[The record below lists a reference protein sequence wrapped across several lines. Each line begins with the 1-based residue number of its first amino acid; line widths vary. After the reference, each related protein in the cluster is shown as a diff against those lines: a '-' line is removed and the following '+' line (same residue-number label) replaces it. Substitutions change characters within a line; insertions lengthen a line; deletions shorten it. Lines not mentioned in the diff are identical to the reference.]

1 MDLEDILK
9 SGESDSVE
17 FKRTF
22 GKEVIISLAAFANT
36 DGGKVVV
43 GVDNSGNPI
52 GISIGSET
60 EQRYLNEIKVAT
72 YPQIM
77 PHLTPCEIDHKT
89 VLLFEINEY
98 PVKPVSYKNRYYKRV
113 KNSNHLLA
121 LDEIIDLRQ
130 KSLNVSYDAY
140 PLEENP
146 ASLDSLLMTRF
157 METAGATGRVN
168 LQDDLFSNLIK
179 LRLIQSGKPTLAAML
194 LFGNHGYAIHAGRF
208 KTLDTIIDDFYTK
221 APLSNALEEVMVF
234 IKKHINLSFQFDGSL
249 QRKERW
255 QYPLEAIRELLLN
268 AVVHRDY
275 RNASDIVIKIF
286 DERII
291 ITSPGRLFGQLTIA
305 DLKRDDYSS
314 SIRNKLL
321 AEAFYLTGDI
331 EKYGTGFIR
340 IRQWLKTYPE
350 IQYDIRESGDAFIAE
365 LFHQAT
371 DDLKTD
377 LIDLKTDLK
386 RMKGLSETQAEIISA
401 ILENEFI
408 TQQQLSERIGITPRN
423 IRNNMDTLKS
433 KGLLKRVGS
442 QRGGRWKLILP
453 QKGFSRMEEQ

>member
-9 SGESDSVE
+9 LGESDRVE

-36 DGGKVVV
+36 EGGKVVV
-43 GVDNSGNPI
+43 GVENSGKPT
-52 GISIGSET
+52 GISIGPET
-60 EQRYLNEIKVAT
+60 EQQYLNEVKVAT

-77 PHLTPCEIDHKT
+77 PHLTQYEIDHKT
-89 VLLFEINEY
+89 VLVFEINEY

-130 KSLNVSYDAY
+130 QSLNVSYDAY

-146 ASLDSLLMTRF
+146 ASLDSSLMTRF

-168 LQDDLFSNLIK
+168 LRDDLFTNLLK
-179 LRLIQSGKPTLAAML
+179 LRLIQKGKPTLAAML

-208 KTLDTIIDDFYTK
+208 KSPETIIDDFYTK
-221 APLSNALEEVMVF
+221 APLPRALEEVMVF
-234 IKKHINLSFQFDGSL
+234 IKKHINLSFHFDGSL

-275 RNASDIVIKIF
+275 KNASDIVIKIF
-286 DERII
+286 DERML
-291 ITSPGRLFGQLTIA
+291 ITSPGRLFGKLTIA

-340 IRQWLKTYPE
+340 IRHWLKDYPE
-350 IQYDIRESGDAFIAE
+350 IRYDIRESGDAFIAE
-365 LFHQAT
+365 LFYPGKRPKNRQRPKKSLKT
-371 DDLKTD
+371 EVKDLRKDLKTNH
-377 LIDLKTDLK
+377 
-386 RMKGLSETQAEIISA
+386 GLSEIQVKIIFA
-401 ILENEFI
+401 VLESELI
-408 TQQQLSERIGITPRN
+408 TQQKLSERIGISPRN
-423 IRNNMDTLKS
+423 IRKNMDVLKS
-433 KGLLKRVGS
+433 KGLLKRVGP
-442 QRGGRWKLILP
+442 QKGGRWKVILP
-453 QKGFSRMEEQ
+453 